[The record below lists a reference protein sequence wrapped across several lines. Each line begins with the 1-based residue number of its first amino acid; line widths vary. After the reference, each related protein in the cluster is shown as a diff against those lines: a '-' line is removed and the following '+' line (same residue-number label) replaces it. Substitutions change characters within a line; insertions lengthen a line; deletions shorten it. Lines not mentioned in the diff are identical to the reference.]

1 MPRTLKILFIFTAVL
16 LVISSSYSTP
26 TEVSKYIQLD
36 NRLKVILVERH
47 STPILHIA
55 TAFNVGSKDETEKTN
70 GLIHLLEHCILFRGT
85 EFRSGEQVIRDIRRH
100 GGYFNAHTG
109 RDISI
114 FELSLPSRFADF
126 GLNIQKEILFHLN
139 FSQEELDKEKEVILE
154 EISQILDDPHRHAK
168 TVLFQ
173 NLFSG
178 HSYQRPIFGKKSIIQ
193 NLTSEQI
200 KIFYKKYFVPENC
213 VLAVVGD
220 FSIHEMEN
228 KITKIFGIIPES
240 GFVPAVFPQVLPLKK
255 NREIQKEMDVNN
267 AYMLIGTLGPNYNHS
282 DQYGMNVLT
291 QILGRGINP
300 LLNSALR
307 GRRKLVDSLF
317 MSYASLQYGG
327 AVTVSL
333 TLNPKHIRSAKRE
346 TLRYLKRTRNLNYS
360 KKDYYGSNKYYAL
373 DFLENAKNQL
383 RFSYFQS
390 QEKGLNIATS
400 LARYTLINDLP
411 ERGNYLDII
420 NRINSSAL
428 RKIAGDYLSKRKYAI
443 VIIRPLKK

>member
-1 MPRTLKILFIFTAVL
+1 MELVDRLSHSAEKTSKFLFIFTIILL
-16 LVISSSYSTP
+16 LVTSSYSAP

-36 NRLKVILVERH
+36 NRLKVLLVERH

-114 FELSLPSRFADF
+114 FELSLPSQFADF
-126 GLNIQKEILFHLN
+126 GLNIQKEILFHLH

-154 EISQILDDPHRHAK
+154 EISQTLDDPYRHTK
-168 TVLFQ
+168 TLFFQ

-178 HSYQRPIFGKKSIIQ
+178 HSYQRPIFGKKSIIRS
-193 NLTSEQI
+193 LTSEQI
-200 KIFYKKYFVPENC
+200 KIFHKKYFVPENC
-213 VLAVVGD
+213 VLALVGD
-220 FSIHEMEN
+220 FSIPEMEN
-228 KITKIFGIIPES
+228 KINEIFGSIPES
-240 GFVPAVFPQVLPLKK
+240 GFVPTAYPQVLPLKK

-282 DQYGMNVLT
+282 DQYGMDVLS
-291 QILGRGINP
+291 QVLGRGINP
-300 LLNSALR
+300 LLSSALR
-307 GRRKLVDSLF
+307 GRRKLVESLF
-317 MSYASLQYGG
+317 MSYESLQYGG

-333 TLNPKHIRSAKRE
+333 TLNPKNIRSAKRE
-346 TLRYLKRTRNLNYS
+346 TLRFLKRAHNLNYS
-360 KKDYYGSNKYYAL
+360 KKDYYGSNEHYAL

-383 RFSYFQS
+383 RFSWPV
-390 QEKGLNIATS
+390 TC
-400 LARYTLINDLP
+400 
-411 ERGNYLDII
+411 
-420 NRINSSAL
+420 
-428 RKIAGDYLSKRKYAI
+428 
-443 VIIRPLKK
+443 